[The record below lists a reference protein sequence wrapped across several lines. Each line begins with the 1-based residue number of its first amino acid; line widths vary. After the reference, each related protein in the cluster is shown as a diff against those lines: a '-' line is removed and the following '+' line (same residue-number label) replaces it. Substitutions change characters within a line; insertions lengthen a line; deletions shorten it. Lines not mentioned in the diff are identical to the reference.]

1 MGFCDGAVSFVS
13 SSVSAG
19 SEREVTHVVSLQ
31 GKCMKQVQ
39 DVIERLWDFID
50 KLDINTFGKF
60 LADNIVGSVV
70 AFSLLFWVPF
80 SILVHCVVG
89 LRTVLRSCQR
99 FSLPLNVLTLG
110 LFVCPGQ
117 EAGPAV

>member
-1 MGFCDGAVSFVS
+1 
-13 SSVSAG
+13 
-19 SEREVTHVVSLQ
+19 
-31 GKCMKQVQ
+31 MKNVQ

-70 AFSLLFWVPF
+70 AFSLLFWVPL

-89 LRTVLRSCQR
+89 LVSPSVGIRTLYYFLSGQ
-99 FSLPLNVLTLG
+99 LMMTLYYVTG
-110 LFVCPGQ
+110 P
-117 EAGPAV
+117 ETGPAV

>member
-1 MGFCDGAVSFVS
+1 
-13 SSVSAG
+13 
-19 SEREVTHVVSLQ
+19 
-31 GKCMKQVQ
+31 MKQVQ
-39 DVIERLWDFID
+39 DVVERLWDFID

-89 LRTVLRSCQR
+89 PRTHQYTQFIVVPVDPDHITSGIFLHDVAAWCQEK
-99 FSLPLNVLTLG
+99 SP
-110 LFVCPGQ
+110 
-117 EAGPAV
+117 